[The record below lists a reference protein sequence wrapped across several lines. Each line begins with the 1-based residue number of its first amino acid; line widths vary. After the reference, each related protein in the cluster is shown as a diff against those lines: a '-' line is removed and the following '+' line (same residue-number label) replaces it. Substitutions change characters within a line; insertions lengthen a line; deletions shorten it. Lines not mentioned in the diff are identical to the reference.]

1 MLESYSANKLGFVE
15 NRVPAD
21 QIVACCAFHP
31 LPPPALGR
39 LSATLPAFVRR
50 LQRTLGLVRD
60 VWASA
65 EADLAHFLVL
75 SKKENV
81 MPLVTIKG
89 IEGVF
94 TAEEKQ
100 KAIRAVH
107 DAMVSVE
114 GKNMEGVTWV
124 IFEEVKSGDWSIGG
138 HCLTAADVKKL
149 QAGD

>member
-1 MLESYSANKLGFVE
+1 
-15 NRVPAD
+15 
-21 QIVACCAFHP
+21 
-31 LPPPALGR
+31 
-39 LSATLPAFVRR
+39 
-50 LQRTLGLVRD
+50 
-60 VWASA
+60 
-65 EADLAHFLVL
+65 
-75 SKKENV
+75 

-114 GKNMEGVTWV
+114 GKNMESVTWV

>member
-1 MLESYSANKLGFVE
+1 
-15 NRVPAD
+15 
-21 QIVACCAFHP
+21 
-31 LPPPALGR
+31 
-39 LSATLPAFVRR
+39 
-50 LQRTLGLVRD
+50 
-60 VWASA
+60 
-65 EADLAHFLVL
+65 
-75 SKKENV
+75 

-138 HCLTAADVKKL
+138 QCLTAADVKKL